1 MKKKVISVLAAGTMA
16 AVVLT
21 GCSSS
26 SSTSSSG
33 GSSANASKASSTSSE
48 AGTQAAS
55 GEVSIDFDEDPYE
68 VAIQFVGLNE
78 SNNDLPAV
86 EDALN
91 EILKQKVNAT
101 VDIQPLF
108 IGDMGTTTSM
118 GIAGGEKLDIV
129 CVGMTYSMSTA
140 VSDGVLLP
148 LDDLIAERGPAVA
161 KVTENVSAAQKV
173 NGQTYAITGYPYA
186 AMSGGFAYNKTM
198 ADKYGIDMHDG
209 MTLDELT
216 DVGATLKEN
225 GVYLTSFSNSV
236 QLNAKFMN
244 SWDVYGSS
252 GDYGVIKDAANSTT
266 IENIYASDEIRDY
279 FKHIK
284 TWFDN
289 GYLPQDQMTDTTS
302 VQQHFANQKVFGT
315 TTAYT
320 PDQVASWTNPSF
332 ETGIV
337 KLSDPILETA
347 GVGEQMWG
355 IAATCERPDKAMDV
369 LNVIYSDPEVQNL
382 IQYGIEGQD
391 YVRVDGTQNV
401 ITYTGSASNEDH
413 SGYYTA
419 FCHFG
424 DPLTRY
430 VVAPLTD
437 EYTAELKTFN
447 DEAAK
452 AKSFGYQFDASEY
465 STEAAA
471 ISSVLTAE
479 LPQLNAG
486 QVEDVDAAVDQLVAD
501 LQDAGIDTVIAGNQE
516 QLDAYLANQ

>member
-33 GSSANASKASSTSSE
+33 GSSAKASKASNTSSE
-48 AGTQAAS
+48 AETATGAQAAS

-129 CVGMTYSMSTA
+129 CVGLTYSMSTA

-173 NGQTYAITGYPYA
+173 SGQTYAITGYPYA

-225 GVYLTSFSNSV
+225 GVYLTSLSNSS
-236 QLNAKFMN
+236 QLNAKLMN
-244 SWDVYGSS
+244 SWDVYGAS
-252 GDYGVIKDAANSTT
+252 GDYC
-266 IENIYASDEIRDY
+266 
-279 FKHIK
+279 
-284 TWFDN
+284 
-289 GYLPQDQMTDTTS
+289 S
-302 VQQHFANQKVFGT
+302 VSIIF
-315 TTAYT
+315 
-320 PDQVASWTNPSF
+320 
-332 ETGIV
+332 
-337 KLSDPILETA
+337 
-347 GVGEQMWG
+347 
-355 IAATCERPDKAMDV
+355 
-369 LNVIYSDPEVQNL
+369 
-382 IQYGIEGQD
+382 
-391 YVRVDGTQNV
+391 
-401 ITYTGSASNEDH
+401 
-413 SGYYTA
+413 
-419 FCHFG
+419 
-424 DPLTRY
+424 
-430 VVAPLTD
+430 
-437 EYTAELKTFN
+437 
-447 DEAAK
+447 
-452 AKSFGYQFDASEY
+452 
-465 STEAAA
+465 
-471 ISSVLTAE
+471 
-479 LPQLNAG
+479 
-486 QVEDVDAAVDQLVAD
+486 
-501 LQDAGIDTVIAGNQE
+501 
-516 QLDAYLANQ
+516 

>member
-236 QLNAKFMN
+236 
-244 SWDVYGSS
+244 
-252 GDYGVIKDAANSTT
+252 
-266 IENIYASDEIRDY
+266 
-279 FKHIK
+279 
-284 TWFDN
+284 
-289 GYLPQDQMTDTTS
+289 PQTAPPLRTS
-302 VQQHFANQKVFGT
+302 MHLMRSAIT
-315 TTAYT
+315 
-320 PDQVASWTNPSF
+320 
-332 ETGIV
+332 
-337 KLSDPILETA
+337 LSI
-347 GVGEQMWG
+347 
-355 IAATCERPDKAMDV
+355 
-369 LNVIYSDPEVQNL
+369 
-382 IQYGIEGQD
+382 
-391 YVRVDGTQNV
+391 
-401 ITYTGSASNEDH
+401 
-413 SGYYTA
+413 
-419 FCHFG
+419 
-424 DPLTRY
+424 
-430 VVAPLTD
+430 
-437 EYTAELKTFN
+437 
-447 DEAAK
+447 
-452 AKSFGYQFDASEY
+452 
-465 STEAAA
+465 
-471 ISSVLTAE
+471 
-479 LPQLNAG
+479 
-486 QVEDVDAAVDQLVAD
+486 
-501 LQDAGIDTVIAGNQE
+501 
-516 QLDAYLANQ
+516 

>member
-216 DVGATLKEN
+216 DVG
-225 GVYLTSFSNSV
+225 
-236 QLNAKFMN
+236 
-244 SWDVYGSS
+244 
-252 GDYGVIKDAANSTT
+252 YGVIKDAANSTT

-320 PDQVASWTNPSF
+320 PDQVAAWTNPSF
-332 ETGIV
+332 ETGVV
-337 KLSDPILETA
+337 KLSDPILETG

>member
-129 CVGMTYSMSTA
+129 CVGLTYSMSTA

-252 GDYGVIKDAANSTT
+252 GD
-266 IENIYASDEIRDY
+266 
-279 FKHIK
+279 
-284 TWFDN
+284 
-289 GYLPQDQMTDTTS
+289 
-302 VQQHFANQKVFGT
+302 
-315 TTAYT
+315 
-320 PDQVASWTNPSF
+320 
-332 ETGIV
+332 
-337 KLSDPILETA
+337 
-347 GVGEQMWG
+347 
-355 IAATCERPDKAMDV
+355 
-369 LNVIYSDPEVQNL
+369 
-382 IQYGIEGQD
+382 
-391 YVRVDGTQNV
+391 
-401 ITYTGSASNEDH
+401 
-413 SGYYTA
+413 
-419 FCHFG
+419 
-424 DPLTRY
+424 
-430 VVAPLTD
+430 
-437 EYTAELKTFN
+437 
-447 DEAAK
+447 
-452 AKSFGYQFDASEY
+452 
-465 STEAAA
+465 
-471 ISSVLTAE
+471 
-479 LPQLNAG
+479 
-486 QVEDVDAAVDQLVAD
+486 
-501 LQDAGIDTVIAGNQE
+501 
-516 QLDAYLANQ
+516 